1 MKKST
6 KKVLGA
12 VVGIGTGVLALG
24 ETFYQGVLNIRFKQK
39 TIDKTGLLVNEEE
52 DKFWRECEIYQDG
65 IKWFK
70 DSDFPDT
77 IIRSRLGRDTHSV
90 IIPADKETDRWAI
103 VIHGYTAD
111 PTSMSHYA
119 WKYHE
124 MGYNVLMPHML
135 GHGNDPSKYCT
146 MGFYDRYMI
155 LDWIDYIVDKN
166 PNAKILMHG
175 VSMGSA
181 TTMLVT
187 GEPLP
192 ENVVAAVADC
202 GYTSCWDE
210 YAVQINEM
218 FKLPVVP
225 FLPLFNKI
233 SKLHKNFDFKECAPI
248 KAVAKSKTPTLFIHG
263 ADDDFVPYRM
273 MEPLYNACTAEK
285 KMLTVNGAFHANSV
299 FVENE
304 LYWNTVNNFVNKYF
318 DETKAEL
325 TA

>member
-1 MKKST
+1 MKKTT

-12 VVGIGTGVLALG
+12 AAGIGAGAIALG
-24 ETFYQGVLNIRFKQK
+24 ELFYQGILNVKFKKK
-39 TIDKTGLLVNEEE
+39 TIDKTGIFNNEEE
-52 DKFWRECEIYQDG
+52 DKFWRECELYQDG
-65 IKWFK
+65 IRWFN
-70 DSDFPDT
+70 DSDFPET
-77 IIRSRLGRDTHSV
+77 VIRSRLGRNTHSV
-90 IIPADKETDRWAI
+90 IIPADEKSDRWAV
-103 VIHGYTAD
+103 VIHGYTGD
-111 PTSMSHYA
+111 PATMAHYA
-119 WKYHE
+119 RKYHG

-135 GHGNDPSKYCT
+135 GHGSDPSKYCT
-146 MGFYDRYMI
+146 MGYYDRYMI
-155 LDWIDYIVDKN
+155 LDWIDYIIDKN
-166 PNAKILMHG
+166 PDAKILMHG
-175 VSMGSA
+175 ISMGSA

-202 GYTSCWDE
+202 GYTSCWEE
-210 YAVQINEM
+210 YAVQIGEL
-218 FKLPVVP
+218 FGLPTVP

-263 ADDDFVPYRM
+263 ADDEFVPYRM

-285 KMLTVNGAFHANSV
+285 EMLTVNGAFHANSV

-304 LYWNTVNNFVNKYF
+304 LYWNTVFGFIGKF
-318 DETKAEL
+318 FEEKKAEM

>member
-6 KKVLGA
+6 KKIIGA
-12 VVGIGTGVLALG
+12 AAGIGAGALALG
-24 ETFYQGVLNIRFKQK
+24 EVFYQSILNIDFKRK
-39 TIDKTGLLVNEEE
+39 TIDKTGLFVNEEE
-52 DKFWRECEIYQDG
+52 ERFYRENEIYQHG
-65 IKWFK
+65 VKWFK
-70 DSDFPDT
+70 EADIPDT
-77 IIRSRLGRDTHSV
+77 VIRSRLGRNTHAN
-90 IIPADKETDRWAI
+90 IIYSDKITDRWAV
-103 VIHGYTAD
+103 VIHGYTGD
-111 PTSMSHYA
+111 PLSMSHYA

-135 GHGNDPSKYCT
+135 GHANDPSKYCT
-146 MGFYDRYMI
+146 MGYYDRYMI
-155 LDWIDYIVDKN
+155 LDWIEYIIDLN
-166 PNAKILMHG
+166 PDAKILMHG

-192 ENVVAAVADC
+192 DNVVAAVADC

-210 YAVQINEM
+210 YEVQIGEM
-218 FKLPVVP
+218 FKLPTVP

-233 SKLHKNFDFKECAPI
+233 SKLHKNFDFKECAPV

-263 ADDDFVPYRM
+263 EDDEFVPYKM

-285 KMLTVNGAFHANSV
+285 EMLTVKGAVHANSV

-304 LYWNTVNNFVNKYF
+304 LYWNTVTDFIEKYF
-318 DETKAEL
+318 DNKKVEI